1 MNKEQTVAMHEFYS
15 SHAFEETYTYTGS
28 DLGAIWNEDKTAFR
42 LWAPTAKAAWVKL
55 YKSGNPENKDLLEA
69 LPMSASEKGTWTAH
83 KFGNLHGIYYTFLVD
98 VGNKIVEA
106 CDPYARTTGINGHRA
121 MVINLTST
129 NPEGWDTDKNPNPV
143 STITDAVLY
152 ELHVRDLSSDE
163 HSGITHK
170 GKFLGL
176 TQTGTGTGLDHIKS
190 LGITHLHL
198 LPVYDY
204 GSVDESG
211 KSGKQYNWGYDPVN
225 FNVPEGSYA
234 TDPYHGEVRVKEMK
248 QMVKTLHDNGIS
260 VVMDVVYNHV
270 FHTEEFCF
278 NVLVPN
284 FFSRCKGGKLSNGS
298 CCGNDTA
305 SERAMVRKYI
315 VDSVKYWADEYHID
329 GFRFDLVGLIDIRT
343 IQEIMAV
350 VHEDH
355 PNVIF
360 YGEGWTMNTDVTKPN
375 IDLTVQKNSNLVP
388 GFAFFSD
395 TLRDQLRGSIF
406 DNTTPGYVCGAV
418 LPKSELESSFM
429 GMPSWA
435 AEPSQC
441 VNYVS
446 CHDNNTL
453 FDRLAL
459 AMTQAPRADL
469 IKMNRLAAAFTMLA
483 QGVPFFQAGEE
494 LLRTK
499 PGKNGGFES
508 NSYQSPD
515 CVNSIKWDT
524 LNQEEYKTTCNYYK
538 GLIAFRKAHPALRL
552 TTRDA
557 VLKNVHPVPVINP
570 HVLAFQ
576 IDEDGDRIFIVF
588 NADTQ
593 SASITLPAGKWHSC
607 IRDDVAGT
615 DCLEDVGGSIS
626 ISPLS
631 TLVLIQ
637 KKAEAPVDVVA
648 ALIWEKD
655 KFLICQRPATKARGL
670 LWEFVG
676 GKVEPGETFPQAL
689 QRECA
694 EELAISVDV
703 DQQFMQVVHEYPDIL
718 IRLTLFHCSIPVGF
732 TPQALEHNDIRW
744 IHPSE
749 IDDYVFCPADMDILK
764 EIKRV
769 YGNKKPL

>member
-1 MNKEQTVAMHEFYS
+1 MHEFYS
-15 SHAFEETYTYTGS
+15 SREFEEKYTYPGS
-28 DLGAIWNEDKTAFR
+28 DLGAVWSQDKTAFR
-42 LWAPTAKAAWVKL
+42 LWSPTAKAAWVKL
-55 YKSGNPENKDLLEA
+55 YRSGGPEESDLLEV
-69 LPMSASEKGTWTAH
+69 LPMTAAEKGTWTAE
-83 KFGNLHGIYYTFLVD
+83 KAGNLNGIYYTFLVD
-98 VGNKIVEA
+98 VNGKIAEA
-106 CDPYARTTGINGHRA
+106 CDPYARTTGVNGIRA
-121 MVINLTST
+121 MVLDLAST
-129 NPEGWDTDKNPNPV
+129 NPEGWDTDTNPNPMT
-143 STITDAVLY
+143 TITDAVLY

-176 TQTGTGTGLDHIKS
+176 TETGTGTGLDHIKS
-190 LGITHLHL
+190 MGITHLHL

-204 GSVDESG
+204 GSVDETG
-211 KSGKQYNWGYDPVN
+211 KSGKQYNWGYDPMN

-248 QMVKTLHDNGIS
+248 QMVKALHDNGIS

-284 FFSRCKGGKLSNGS
+284 FFSRWKDGKFSNGS

-329 GFRFDLVGLIDIRT
+329 GFRFDLVGLIDTRT
-343 IQEIMAV
+343 IQEIMTAV
-350 VHEDH
+350 RADH
-355 PNVIF
+355 PGVIF
-360 YGEGWTMNTDVTKPN
+360 YGEGWTMNTDVTKSGVE
-375 IDLTVQKNSNLVP
+375 LTVQKNSHLVP

-395 TLRDQLRGSIF
+395 TLRDQLRGSVF
-406 DNTTPGYVCGAV
+406 DNTAPGYVSGEV
-418 LPKSELESSFM
+418 LPKGELESSFM
-429 GMPSWA
+429 GMPWWA
-435 AEPSQC
+435 AAPEQC

-459 AMTQAPRADL
+459 GAPKASREDL
-469 IKMNRLAAAFTMLA
+469 IKMNRLAAAFTMLS

-499 PGKNGGFES
+499 PGKKGGFEG
-508 NSYQSPD
+508 NSYKSPD
-515 CVNSIKWDT
+515 SVNSIKWDT
-524 LNQEEYKTTCNYYK
+524 LNREEYQVTRDYYK

-552 TTRDA
+552 TTREA
-557 VLKNVHPVPVINP
+557 VIKAVHPVPCQNP
-570 HVLAFQ
+570 HVLAFR
-576 IDEDGDRIFIVF
+576 IDEDGDRLFVAF

-593 SASITLPAGKWHSC
+593 AVSLTLPAGKWHPC

-615 DCLEDVGGSIS
+615 AFLEDVGGSIT
-626 ISPLS
+626 ISPMS
-631 TLVLIQ
+631 ALVLVQQ
-637 KKAEAPVDVVA
+637 KADIPVDVVA

-689 QRECA
+689 QRECV
-694 EELAISVDV
+694 EELAITVDV
-703 DQQFMQVVHEYPDIL
+703 GDQFMQVVHEYPDIL
-718 IRLTLFHCSIPVGF
+718 IRLTLLNCSIPVGF
-732 TPQALEHNDIRW
+732 RPQALEHNDIRW

-749 IDDYVFCPADMDILK
+749 IDNYVFCPADTDILA
-764 EIKRV
+764 EIKRI
-769 YGNKKPL
+769 YGGKKPL